1 MSKIGKNDDDKTCW
15 WAHGAAGKLVYCRPS
30 CKMVQ
35 ALGNLNTS
43 PIDSAITFLKI
54 YPPPQIKESTYM
66 KMTGGCL

>member
-15 WAHGAAGKLVYCRPS
+15 CAHGAGGKLVYCRPS

-54 YPPPQIKESTYM
+54 YPPPK
-66 KMTGGCL
+66 